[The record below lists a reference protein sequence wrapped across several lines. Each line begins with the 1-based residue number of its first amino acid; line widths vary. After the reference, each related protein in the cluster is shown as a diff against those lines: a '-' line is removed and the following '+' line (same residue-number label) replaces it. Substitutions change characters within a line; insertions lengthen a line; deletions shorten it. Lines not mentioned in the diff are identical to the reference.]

1 MHAQPVTAQR
11 PGAPRSVSEETD
23 RRNRAFWNAHSD
35 AYQRD
40 HGAQLQ
46 RQHAEGLGWG
56 VWSIPDAE
64 LGVLG
69 DVAGRDVLELGCGA
83 GHSLV
88 ALARQGARP
97 VGLDLSERQ
106 LDHARKV
113 TEQAGVKVPLLQASA
128 AAVPLRPGR
137 FDVIVS
143 DHGALTYAPPEQ
155 TLPECARLLR
165 GRGLLALLTPSPLL
179 TLCWAGQA
187 GGPSVRL
194 QRPYFDL
201 ADVDSGPVAVHHR
214 TLGDWVRLFRANN
227 LLVEDLIEVRPPD
240 GAETTFRGFAPVAW
254 ARRFPAEVIW
264 KVRKGPLRKRRENR
278 AQAAQRQPSP
288 ERG

>member
-1 MHAQPVTAQR
+1 MDAQPVGDA
-11 PGAPRSVSEETD
+11 D

-40 HGAQLQ
+40 HGEQFERKQAD
-46 RQHAEGLGWG
+46 GLSWG
-56 VWSIPDAE
+56 VWSVPDAE
-64 LGVLG
+64 LDVLG
-69 DVAGRDVLELGCGA
+69 EVTGRDVLELGCGA
-83 GHSLV
+83 GHGLV

-106 LDHARKV
+106 LEHARKV
-113 TEQAGVKVPLLQASA
+113 VERAGVSVPLVQGSA

-137 FDVIVS
+137 FDMIVS
-143 DHGALTYAPPEQ
+143 DHGALTYAPPEE

-179 TLCWAGQA
+179 TLCWSGQTS
-187 GGPSVRL
+187 GPTVSL

-201 ADVDSGPVAVHHR
+201 AEFGSGPVAVHHR
-214 TLGDWVRLFRANN
+214 TFGDWVRLFRASN
-227 LLVEDLIEVRPPD
+227 LVVEDLIEVRPPAD
-240 GAETTFRGFAPVAW
+240 ADTSFRGFAPVSW

-264 KVRKGPLRKRRENR
+264 KVRKGPLRKRRDGR
-278 AQAAQRQPSP
+278 
-288 ERG
+288 

>member
-1 MHAQPVTAQR
+1 MNAQPGEDADQ
-11 PGAPRSVSEETD
+11 
-23 RRNRAFWNAHSD
+23 RNRAFWNAHSD

-40 HGAQLQ
+40 HGSQLE
-46 RQHAEGLGWG
+46 RQQAGGLGWG

-64 LGVLG
+64 LGVLES
-69 DVAGRDVLELGCGA
+69 VSGRDVLELGCGA

-106 LDHARKV
+106 LEHARKV
-113 TEQAGVKVPLLQASA
+113 VEGAGATVHLVQASA
-128 AAVPLRPGR
+128 SAVPLRPGR
-137 FDVIVS
+137 FDVIIS
-143 DHGALTYAPPEQ
+143 DHGALTYARPEE

-179 TLCWAGQA
+179 TLCWSGQSS
-187 GGPSVRL
+187 GPSASL

-201 ADVDSGPVAVHHR
+201 AEFGSGPVAVHNR
-214 TLGDWVRLFRANN
+214 TFGDWVRLFRANN
-227 LLVEDLIEVRPPD
+227 LVVEDLIEVRPPSH
-240 GAETTFRGFAPVAW
+240 AHTTFTGFAPLGW

-264 KVRKGPLRKRRENR
+264 KVRKGPLRKRR
-278 AQAAQRQPSP
+278 
-288 ERG
+288 